1 MVFQKG
7 QSGNPGG
14 RPKKDRT
21 HAVTAALEEIVDPVK
36 LAESLWALA
45 SEGNLA
51 AIKYVY
57 DRIDGS
63 PTQRHEVDDEAVYR
77 ECERIARE
85 YGRPIEEVLRDAEA
99 RGLRV
104 VK

>member
-7 QSGNPGG
+7 VSGNPGG
-14 RPKKDRT
+14 RPKTD
-21 HAVTAALEEIVDPVK
+21 HAVTAALEEIVDPDK
-36 LAESLWALA
+36 LAASLWALA

-51 AIKYVY
+51 AIKYIY

-63 PTQRHEVDDEAVYR
+63 PTQRHEIDDEAVYR
-77 ECERIARE
+77 ECERIARDH
-85 YGRPIEEVLRDAEA
+85 GRPIEEVLKKAQA
-99 RGLRV
+99 LGLRV